1 MVSCTKD
8 TLNLTHNFICWSENR
23 HGRFQ
28 PCLTSRE
35 YYEEKINISMFPK
48 ERSLEIS
55 KHLLIASIWVHSDS
69 HHCSRFTL
77 YSAHWVLTSTIAFF
91 ISTSSLWYP
100 TSFFSYIFTSFY
112 YNVDD
117 FFSILISWSPSSNS
131 VIESSWASKPAVC
144 FAWWLLDAAGDFLGH
159 FEILQVFELN
169 FSGARLWKYRVA
181 RVKGLSSFL
190 R

>member
-69 HHCSRFTL
+69 HHYSRFTL

-100 TSFFSYIFTSFY
+100 TSFFSYILTSFY

-117 FFSILISWSPSSNS
+117 FLVYSFHGLHLVTLWLKARGPPS
-131 VIESSWASKPAVC
+131 
-144 FAWWLLDAAGDFLGH
+144 LLYALPDD
-159 FEILQVFELN
+159 
-169 FSGARLWKYRVA
+169 S
-181 RVKGLSSFL
+181 
-190 R
+190 